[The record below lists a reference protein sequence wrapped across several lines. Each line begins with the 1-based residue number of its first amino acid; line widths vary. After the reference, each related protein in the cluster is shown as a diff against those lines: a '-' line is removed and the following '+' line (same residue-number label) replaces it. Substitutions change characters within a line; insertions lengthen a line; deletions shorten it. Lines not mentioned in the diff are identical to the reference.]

1 MGNEKTK
8 CKIVS
13 GAPNVSIDYLKT
25 KLKGDFFLIAAD
37 SGYKNCLKVGVIPD
51 LIAGDFDS
59 SEFPDINTEI
69 IKLPVE
75 KDDTDTFYCVK
86 EAVRRGFSEIEL
98 LCAFGSRADHNY
110 SNMLCIEYCRQ
121 NNVKCCISDAKN
133 RITLVDDYIC
143 LDNSEYQFFSVFA
156 FSEKAEGVSVKGS
169 YYELDNAVMYHYQ
182 QFGQSNCFCGM
193 PAKISVKN
201 GTLLVI
207 QSND

>member
-59 SEFPDINTEI
+59 SEYPDINTEI

-86 EAVRRGFSEIEL
+86 EAVRRGFSEIQ
-98 LCAFGSRADHNY
+98 R
-110 SNMLCIEYCRQ
+110 
-121 NNVKCCISDAKN
+121 
-133 RITLVDDYIC
+133 
-143 LDNSEYQFFSVFA
+143 
-156 FSEKAEGVSVKGS
+156 
-169 YYELDNAVMYHYQ
+169 
-182 QFGQSNCFCGM
+182 
-193 PAKISVKN
+193 
-201 GTLLVI
+201 
-207 QSND
+207 